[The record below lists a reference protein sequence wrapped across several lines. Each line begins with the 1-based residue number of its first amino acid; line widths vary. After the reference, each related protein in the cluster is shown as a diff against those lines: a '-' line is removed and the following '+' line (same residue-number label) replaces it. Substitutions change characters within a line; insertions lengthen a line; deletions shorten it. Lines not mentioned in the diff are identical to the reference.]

1 MSQQTEILSH
11 THIKL
16 KLINGVSIPHCDTVK
31 NTASKI
37 MGSESDIENTD
48 TEKDLETA
56 ETEQVSEEKTE
67 PVTQHEK
74 GEDLKP
80 ASQEEETQSLIK
92 RSSEFADQDR
102 IWLQKLV
109 NKSNLGLKRVLIGTG
124 ATLVVSVGIFVLM
137 LGEVS
142 NRLAGVDTM
151 LDALTTRAVKLN
163 SVLES
168 FDEFNKTLGILVEAQ
183 ELLSKEQEDL
193 SKVITDLDQNGPK
206 ATQQAIE
213 FGTSELAA
221 DVGALKGQ
229 VQSQVKGLKTLSKD
243 VSQLGAQVKNF
254 GVKVS
259 DVVALSASVEALITL
274 EKEQYLS
281 VLERQAKIQASQSG
295 QQLPKVP
302 RDTDMIFFSDKAS
315 K

>member
-1 MSQQTEILSH
+1 MS
-11 THIKL
+11 
-16 KLINGVSIPHCDTVK
+16 
-31 NTASKI
+31 
-37 MGSESDIENTD
+37 SESNTD
-48 TEKDLETA
+48 TEKDLETT
-56 ETEQVSEEKTE
+56 ETERVSEEKIE
-67 PVTQHEK
+67 PVIQDKTD
-74 GEDLKP
+74 EDLKQV
-80 ASQEEETQSLIK
+80 SHEVETQSLIK
-92 RSSEFADQDR
+92 QPIELAGQDR
-102 IWLQKLV
+102 VWLQNLM

-142 NRLAGVDTM
+142 NRLAGVDVM

-168 FDEFNKTLGILVEAQ
+168 FDEFNKTLGILVEAK

-206 ATQQAIE
+206 ATQQAVE
-213 FGTSELAA
+213 LGASELAA
-221 DVGALKGQ
+221 DFGALKGQ
-229 VQSQVKGLKTLSKD
+229 LQSQVKGFKMLSKD

-254 GVKVS
+254 GAKVS
-259 DVVALSASVEALITL
+259 DVVALSANVEALITL

-295 QQLPKVP
+295 QQLPRVP
-302 RDTDMIFFSDKAS
+302 RDTNMIFFSDKAS

>member
-1 MSQQTEILSH
+1 MS
-11 THIKL
+11 
-16 KLINGVSIPHCDTVK
+16 
-31 NTASKI
+31 
-37 MGSESDIENTD
+37 SESNTD
-48 TEKDLETA
+48 TEKDLETT
-56 ETEQVSEEKTE
+56 ETERVSEEKIE
-67 PVTQHEK
+67 PVIQDKTD
-74 GEDLKP
+74 EDLKQV
-80 ASQEEETQSLIK
+80 SHEVETQSLIK
-92 RSSEFADQDR
+92 QPIELAGQDR
-102 IWLQKLV
+102 VWLQNLM

-142 NRLAGVDTM
+142 NRLAGVDVM

-168 FDEFNKTLGILVEAQ
+168 FDEFNKNLGILVEAQ

-206 ATQQAIE
+206 ATQQAVE
-213 FGTSELAA
+213 LGASELAA
-221 DVGALKGQ
+221 DFGALKGQ
-229 VQSQVKGLKTLSKD
+229 LQSQVKGFKMLSKD

-254 GVKVS
+254 GAKVS
-259 DVVALSASVEALITL
+259 DVVALSANVEALITL

-295 QQLPKVP
+295 QQLPRVP
-302 RDTDMIFFSDKAS
+302 RDTNMIFFSDKAS

>member
-1 MSQQTEILSH
+1 MS
-11 THIKL
+11 
-16 KLINGVSIPHCDTVK
+16 
-31 NTASKI
+31 
-37 MGSESDIENTD
+37 SESNTD
-48 TEKDLETA
+48 TEKDLETT
-56 ETEQVSEEKTE
+56 ETERVSEEKIE
-67 PVTQHEK
+67 PVIQDKTD
-74 GEDLKP
+74 EDLKQV
-80 ASQEEETQSLIK
+80 SHEVETQSLIK
-92 RSSEFADQDR
+92 QPIELAGQDR
-102 IWLQKLV
+102 VWLQNLM

-142 NRLAGVDTM
+142 NRLAGVDVM

-206 ATQQAIE
+206 ATQQAVE
-213 FGTSELAA
+213 LGASELAA
-221 DVGALKGQ
+221 DFGALKGQ
-229 VQSQVKGLKTLSKD
+229 LQSQVKGFKMLSKD

-254 GVKVS
+254 GAKVS
-259 DVVALSASVEALITL
+259 DVVALSANVEALITL

-295 QQLPKVP
+295 QQLPRVP
-302 RDTDMIFFSDKAS
+302 RDTNMIFFSDKAS

>member
-1 MSQQTEILSH
+1 MS
-11 THIKL
+11 
-16 KLINGVSIPHCDTVK
+16 
-31 NTASKI
+31 
-37 MGSESDIENTD
+37 SESNTD
-48 TEKDLETA
+48 TEKDLETT
-56 ETEQVSEEKTE
+56 ETERVSEEKIE
-67 PVTQHEK
+67 PVIQDKTD
-74 GEDLKP
+74 EDLKQV
-80 ASQEEETQSLIK
+80 SHEVETQSLIK
-92 RSSEFADQDR
+92 QPIELAGQDR
-102 IWLQKLV
+102 VWLQNLM

-142 NRLAGVDTM
+142 NRLAGVDVM

-168 FDEFNKTLGILVEAQ
+168 FDEFNKTLGFLVEAQ

-206 ATQQAIE
+206 ATQQAVE
-213 FGTSELAA
+213 LGASELAA
-221 DVGALKGQ
+221 DFGALKGQ
-229 VQSQVKGLKTLSKD
+229 LQSQVKGFKMLSKD

-254 GVKVS
+254 GAKVS
-259 DVVALSASVEALITL
+259 DVVALSANVEALITL

-295 QQLPKVP
+295 QQLPRVP
-302 RDTDMIFFSDKAS
+302 RDTNMIFFSDKAS